1 MVCGQ
6 VRRSRNPP
14 TWAPWAK
21 LGPAPSLLFLQ
32 PVLGR
37 QARTD
42 CESAGRLSDH
52 MGRQPEP
59 GRGPGVLPGQ
69 RDKAGSMAHVSAPP
83 QGAQPHPGA
92 CMELA
97 VLKLQALPS
106 PSFRAG
112 AGRRPSTWRPEE
124 KEVAL
129 SPGSVAGE
137 K

>member
-1 MVCGQ
+1 MAKSGGAGTHPPGHPGQ
-6 VRRSRNPP
+6 SWGQPQ
-14 TWAPWAK
+14 AYSSCSLC
-21 LGPAPSLLFLQ
+21 LGGKPGQ
-32 PVLGR
+32 
-37 QARTD
+37 T
-42 CESAGRLSDH
+42 ESAGRLSDH

-69 RDKAGSMAHVSAPP
+69 RDKAGSMVHVSAPP